1 MNRCCMGGGGGRV
14 CLLLRRR
21 GRVVSLLNGWMLGR
35 SFGNVGTGTVGL
47 EIVCIDITTSN

>member
-47 EIVCIDITTSN
+47 DIVY

>member
-14 CLLLRRR
+14 CLLLLRGRR

-35 SFGNVGTGTVGL
+35 SFGNVGTGTDDL
-47 EIVCIDITTSN
+47 EMVYY